1 MKKILFLLLT
11 ATITVALGCSSVYY
25 SAWEALG
32 KQKRDLLRDQVVA
45 ARKDQVEA
53 SQQFKD
59 ALTVL
64 RETYPLK
71 SSNLQK
77 AYDQIKRNYDRSEG
91 KANELKERIDKMHSI
106 ATALFREWKQEANSI
121 KNRSLQERSLEQL
134 EQTRNRYEM
143 MREALKRS
151 QSKMDPILGQFRD
164 HVLFLKHSL
173 NAQALGAL
181 QGEADEIQ
189 AGIESL
195 IQSIQTSIAE
205 TDDFISTLS
214 NS

>member
-1 MKKILFLLLT
+1 MKRLLLLVLVT
-11 ATITVALGCSSVYY
+11 AVALVGCSSVYY

-77 AYDQIKRNYDRSEG
+77 AYDKMKRNYDQSEN
-91 KANELKERIDKMHSI
+91 KANDLKARIDKMHSI
-106 ATALFREWKQEANSI
+106 ATALFREWKDEAASI
-121 KNRSLQERSLEQL
+121 KNSSLHARSLEQL
-134 EQTRNRYEM
+134 EQTKNRYEL
-143 MREALKRS
+143 MRDALRRS
-151 QSKMDPILGQFRD
+151 QSKMDPILTQFRD

-214 NS
+214 K